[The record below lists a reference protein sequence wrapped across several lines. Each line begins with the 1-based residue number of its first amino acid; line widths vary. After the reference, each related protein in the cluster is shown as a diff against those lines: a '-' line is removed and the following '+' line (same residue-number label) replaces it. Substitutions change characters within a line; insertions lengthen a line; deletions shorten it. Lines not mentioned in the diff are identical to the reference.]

1 MAKGFIFNSNLCV
14 NCRSCSAGCMLE
26 NGFSHPVRRIFVHNP
41 DAYLPEPVIN
51 ISMACNHCGET
62 PCITGCPASA
72 LQKDPVTGAVIV
84 DDTKCIGC
92 RFCIWNCPWDAPK
105 FNETTG
111 TIEKC
116 TFCTHLL
123 EEGRAPACTNACP
136 TMALRFGE
144 IVQTENDEAAV
155 ILPAVDINPSAEIR
169 VKGNSL
175 PETIPARNEII
186 AWETEGKSLSDDV
199 EWSLLVFS
207 FLSVISVSLAIH
219 GSSAGIKLSGIIAL
233 VLLICGALTSL
244 LHLGRYARAWRSASN
259 ILRSPVSREIISMIL
274 YGLSLVSA
282 LIFPGTLTSAFVTI
296 TGLLFLFAIDGIYFF
311 TRVEKG
317 GIHSGQAL
325 FSGIMVISFLQS
337 SILPFVFIALVRLVI
352 SAASIRKSEFNKTV
366 FPVRFIRMAV
376 LFLLIVSSLVIPGDI
391 GTGVTVIL
399 LAGEFIDRYLFY
411 LDFNPLSF
419 SKTIHNTIKY

>member
-14 NCRSCSAGCMLE
+14 NCRSCSAACMLE

-62 PCITGCPASA
+62 PCVTGCPASA
-72 LQKDPVTGAVIV
+72 LRKDPVTGAVIV

-105 FNETTG
+105 FNEKTG

-207 FLSVISVSLAIH
+207 FLSVISEITPCCNQLPSMSIVFPDSTELNCMLFVDAPAKVIFVNKVLPISTFVLVAVFSIMIPVVELKVPPVTVYVPPSICKSL
-219 GSSAGIKLSGIIAL
+219 
-233 VLLICGALTSL
+233 
-244 LHLGRYARAWRSASN
+244 
-259 ILRSPVSREIISMIL
+259 IL
-274 YGLSLVSA
+274 
-282 LIFPGTLTSAFVTI
+282 
-296 TGLLFLFAIDGIYFF
+296 
-311 TRVEKG
+311 
-317 GIHSGQAL
+317 
-325 FSGIMVISFLQS
+325 
-337 SILPFVFIALVRLVI
+337 ILPLKTKFEE
-352 SAASIRKSEFNKTV
+352 EF
-366 FPVRFIRMAV
+366 PA
-376 LFLLIVSSLVIPGDI
+376 
-391 GTGVTVIL
+391 
-399 LAGEFIDRYLFY
+399 RY
-411 LDFNPLSF
+411 NPLLKF
-419 SKTIHNTIKY
+419 